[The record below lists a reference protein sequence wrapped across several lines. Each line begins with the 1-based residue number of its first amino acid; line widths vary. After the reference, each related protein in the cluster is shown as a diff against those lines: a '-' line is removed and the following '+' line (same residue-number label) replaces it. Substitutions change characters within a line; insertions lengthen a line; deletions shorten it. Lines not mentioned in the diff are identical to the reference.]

1 MQLLERRHVG
11 ESMLVKKYVGNN
23 TNVQINFHQNKFK
36 FLLRSSFIHLKAW
49 DSIPQIKIDCT
60 DKKNI

>member
-1 MQLLERRHVG
+1 MLVKTLTNMQLLERRHVG

-36 FLLRSSFIHLKAW
+36 FLLRSSFIHLKA
-49 DSIPQIKIDCT
+49 
-60 DKKNI
+60 